1 MKNNANPLAT
11 KSLMDLREIAKAL
24 HIKNIIKYR
33 KAELIREIERVA
45 STEPSPVQPVATDK
59 PKQGTGRKRGR
70 PRRVP
75 IQETE
80 TQAHKLPLQSLSV
93 RLGMRSR
100 LLLRMKSGLN
110 AEEGANASRSPIL

>member
-80 TQAHKLPLQSLSV
+80 TQVPLPSRSV

-100 LLLRMKSGLN
+100 LLLRMMSGLN

>member
-1 MKNNANPLAT
+1 METKNNANPLAT

-33 KAELIREIERVA
+33 KAELVREIERVA
-45 STEPSPVQPVATDK
+45 STEPAPAAVAAEK

-75 IQETE
+75 E
-80 TQAHKLPLQSLSV
+80 QAAAPQTT
-93 RLGMRSR
+93 
-100 LLLRMKSGLN
+100 
-110 AEEGANASRSPIL
+110 